1 MHMIRI
7 PRPRIVPFTLVLC
20 VLASLVATGQ
30 KVEIKTNQD
39 KTANFAAIKTYSWLP
54 SPPLK
59 TSIAPDAETNPNL
72 TQEVLGPHIV
82 AAVDRQLTSRGFRI
96 AEGDVADVHVV
107 YYAALGVGFNESFL
121 GENYGYLTGW
131 GSPIPS
137 GLAPTTSFTV
147 YQEGSI
153 VIDVVER
160 AANKAI
166 WRSSA
171 MTRINQENTLE
182 KRIQRINEAVDR
194 MFKNFPVQRK
204 SGG

>member
-1 MHMIRI
+1 MHMVNI
-7 PRPRIVPFTLVLC
+7 PRPGIAFFTFVLC
-20 VLASLVATGQ
+20 VLASIVATGQ
-30 KVEIKTNQD
+30 KLEIKTNQD
-39 KTANFAAIKTYSWLP
+39 KTANFAAIRTYSWLP

-82 AAVDRQLTSRGFRI
+82 AAVDRQLTGRGFRTV
-96 AEGDVADVHVV
+96 EGDVADVHVV
-107 YYAALGVGFNESFL
+107 YYAALGVGFNSSFL

-137 GLAPTTSFTV
+137 GMAPTTSFTV
-147 YQEGSI
+147 YQEGSV
-153 VIDVVER
+153 VIDVVDR

-166 WRSSA
+166 WRGSA
-171 MTRINQENTLE
+171 MTRIKQENTLE

-194 MFKNFPVQRK
+194 MFKDFPVQRK